1 MCSAEREYNRQ
12 GTGTILSSF
21 CDMKLTVLTLW
32 MITVLSGFA
41 SAQRS
46 GDIPPALVWN
56 KLKANCPASLDW
68 AALRGK
74 VVVVSLTGEP
84 VFPEDP
90 VEWNAVPQ
98 NFQGEQVLFIR
109 VVAGSEFL
117 LDQAL
122 KQTAFQGCILFDS
135 DLANLQNFRLPRFER
150 TVVVD
155 QLGVIA
161 GYSRGG
167 PDEDDVRAAL
177 NHQKAAGLSEV
188 PPQPR
193 PFDSDAG
200 VDPVPSYEVHISPA
214 PRGELRALGQGR
226 PDLYIAKN
234 QPLKL
239 IILDLW
245 NTPMARIAFP
255 KKLDEGNYDVTAHIP
270 VADRDLLLRLIRK
283 AVEKQFGLL
292 VEREERTQRIY
303 VLEAFGNP
311 SPQLQPAMSSEKS
324 MSGGGQMSIIGTAQT
339 MQDVAQAFE
348 GLLNVPVVDGTG
360 LKGKYN
366 YSASSKLSE
375 PEAAFDLAH
384 QLGLKLTQA
393 DEQIEMLVVR
403 KVQ

>member
-1 MCSAEREYNRQ
+1 
-12 GTGTILSSF
+12 
-21 CDMKLTVLTLW
+21 MKLSVLALWTIAVLT
-32 MITVLSGFA
+32 GFA
-41 SAQRS
+41 SAQHS
-46 GDIPPALVWN
+46 GDIPPALLWN
-56 KLKANCPASLDW
+56 KLKGNCPASLVW

-74 VVVVSLTGEP
+74 VVVVSLRSDP
-84 VFPEDP
+84 VFPEDI
-90 VEWNAVPQ
+90 VEWNELAQ
-98 NFQGEQVLFIR
+98 NFRGEQVLFIQ

-135 DLANLQNFRLPRFER
+135 DLANRQNFKLPRFER

-167 PDEDDVRAAL
+167 PDEHDVRSLL
-177 NHQKAAGLSEV
+177 NHQRATGLFEV

-193 PFDSDAG
+193 PFDSAAG
-200 VDPVPSYEVHISPA
+200 LDPVSSYEVHISPA
-214 PRGELRALGQGR
+214 PRGELRALDPPGP
-226 PDLYIAKN
+226 PDLYIVKN

-255 KKLDEGNYDVTAHIP
+255 EKLDEGNYDVTAHIP
-270 VADRDLLLRLIRK
+270 VADRDLLLQLVRE
-283 AVEKQFGLL
+283 AVERQFGLL

-303 VLEAFGNP
+303 VLRAFGNS
-311 SPQLQPAMSSEKS
+311 SPQLQPAMSSENS
-324 MSGGGQMSIIGTAQT
+324 MSGAGQMSIIGTAQT
-339 MQDVAQAFE
+339 TQDIAHAFE
-348 GLLNVPVVDGTG
+348 GLLNVTVVDGTG

-366 YSASSKLSE
+366 YCASSKLSE

-393 DEQIEMLVVR
+393 ERQIEMLVVR